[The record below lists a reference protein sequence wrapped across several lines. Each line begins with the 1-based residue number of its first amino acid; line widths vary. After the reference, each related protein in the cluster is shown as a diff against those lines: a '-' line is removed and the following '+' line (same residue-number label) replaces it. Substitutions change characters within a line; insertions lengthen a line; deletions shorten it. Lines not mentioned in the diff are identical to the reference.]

1 MTIKD
6 QLPRMHV
13 EPLPPSLQP
22 GNAQPPVVSIS
33 WWRMV
38 TAGAMALILGLG
50 TLQLFPLIAHTLALL
65 ILAISI
71 AASLAPLVKLLERR
85 MPRLAAIL
93 LVYLVIVLVFIGI
106 FQVMIPPLISQ
117 AQAIGKQA
125 PEIMARAQETL
136 DSWNLGTISLKES
149 LLPQIGQFSSTLVA
163 FPISIASSLFDI
175 VLVLVISIY
184 WLLSAISLRGYFLT
198 LFPIT
203 EREQVDLIL
212 REISMAMGGYIR
224 ATVINGVIIG
234 GLTFVGLF
242 FIGARYPL
250 VLGLAAGIL
259 ELIPIVGPIISGI
272 LVVAITLLQSPT
284 LALIALIYMFLMQE
298 LEGNLL
304 VPNVMGRQTEISPLL
319 AILALYAGAAV
330 GGLLGALI
338 AIPVASAAQVL
349 VRELFFPIMRQ
360 WTRAT
365 LAESKEG

>member
-1 MTIKD
+1 
-6 QLPRMHV
+6 
-13 EPLPPSLQP
+13 
-22 GNAQPPVVSIS
+22 
-33 WWRMV
+33 
-38 TAGAMALILGLG
+38 
-50 TLQLFPLIAHTLALL
+50 
-65 ILAISI
+65 
-71 AASLAPLVKLLERR
+71 
-85 MPRLAAIL
+85 
-93 LVYLVIVLVFIGI
+93 
-106 FQVMIPPLISQ
+106 
-117 AQAIGKQA
+117 
-125 PEIMARAQETL
+125 
-136 DSWNLGTISLKES
+136 
-149 LLPQIGQFSSTLVA
+149 
-163 FPISIASSLFDI
+163 
-175 VLVLVISIY
+175 
-184 WLLSAISLRGYFLT
+184 LSAISLRGYFLT

-242 FIGARYPL
+242 FIGAQYPL

-338 AIPVASAAQVL
+338 AIPAASAAQVL